1 MAMNPDDLSDLEVLD
16 ENTIVQALRT
26 RYNKDKFYTYIGDIL
41 VAVNPCKPLSLFDE
55 KHHEDYTDLV
65 SRTQRPPH
73 LFWSADHAYRA
84 LCSTGRNQCI
94 LVSGESG
101 AGKTESTKYMIRHL
115 MRISPSDDQE
125 LLDKIVQINPLL
137 EAFGNASTIMNANSS
152 RFGKFV
158 ELHYTEN
165 GRLLGAKIDDYILE
179 KSRVVHRSSGEKNF
193 HVFYALFAGMS
204 RERLLYYFL
213 EDPDCHRIMRDED
226 IQNGV
231 FLDAEEWEHYKA
243 MFSSL
248 TTVMSQTGFS
258 EEHIQVIFLI
268 LAAILHL
275 ANIVFMPIEETDG
288 VSVADEYPLHA
299 VAKLLGIDDEVELT
313 EALISNVSTI
323 KGEKI
328 QSWKS
333 LREANASR
341 DALAK
346 DLYSRLFGWIVG
358 QINRNIWPNQR
369 RKSQLTRGS
378 SIGLLD
384 LSGFENFKQNG
395 FDQFLI
401 NISNEKLQQYFM
413 DYIFP
418 RERKEYESEGIE
430 WRDIVYHCNDDVLEL
445 LFKRPDGILSL
456 LDEESH
462 FPQSNDS
469 SLVHKLNKY
478 CKESTR
484 YAAARGTR
492 VAFGI
497 RHYAEQVTYE
507 AEGFLE
513 RNRDSL
519 SQDLVGCLLNSN
531 NNFIKDLFTASIS
544 ETGTISDFASKCASR
559 PRLPAVWP
567 SQIDPERLRR
577 SLSRKVSNRIKK
589 SRELSGES
597 SKYSS
602 LGRASPTVTK
612 HFKRSL
618 SDLMTKLSQAQPLF
632 VRCIKPNHN
641 HISGKFDTELTRRQ
655 LLCNGLMEIAELRR
669 EGYPVRVRYE
679 DFVKRYA
686 ELCPPSQ
693 DSTDDVSITLGV
705 LKGADIEGFG
715 IGRSKI
721 FLKYWQQDRLETKLR
736 NYIEEKERQRQK
748 EAEARRKRL
757 ELEEKQR
764 QERELEEKR
773 RRLEEEARLKKS
785 ESEAKLRK
793 VSNKEP
799 GSKLQKQNSKM
810 FDTGVL
816 QNSTPNGMPIR
827 GSRDSGLDF
836 DGSMYRDAISEI
848 DSTDEY
854 LSRDFHTDYSGH
866 SPSVADTIDIDDSV
880 SMHPK
885 KAGTN
890 HFCDDSRSSDQT
902 TVIEED
908 KEAPEQWRPYDI
920 FQVSEREFEDDD
932 HFFKE
937 ILKGI
942 RLVLYVFFVIIIIA
956 CIVASKLS
964 LLLMTSGIN
973 KDEKT
978 RGHHLFSLLICLC
991 GPMVFNW
998 FMAFMKILFGGKE
1011 WPSMQTFFVLLVIEG
1026 LQTFG
1031 MCLLL
1036 FRVLPS
1042 TDFFRGL
1049 IVTFAVCQ
1057 IPSLLKVIVHER
1069 RPNLSVGEIV
1079 AIIMNVAAFLVQ
1091 VSAIP
1096 FFSVGNFIMQGNYS
1110 INEAYNETTTLK
1122 TSVTINQ
1129 SCDWELPLSLI
1140 LISIGW
1146 WENYV
1151 SGEWTV
1157 FGRITIPF
1165 KHWRSILQ
1173 DVRETSYFL
1182 IAPFKIGL
1190 AILMARLITNNT
1202 NFVILGTDEFNATT
1216 SKYSSKAEEIG
1227 VSYSLLFIQMGS
1239 GIICTYLAGL
1249 ACKLHMQRTAF
1260 SLPLVM
1266 GPPITLMLIFFQC
1279 EFDFLP
1285 IYWHTGGW
1293 FCPKSMD
1300 IYTLM
1305 IPIICAILVLL
1316 SYCITVSHIW
1326 FPQSERMAKIEKL
1339 FVTPHFEGIFPDFT
1353 LTLRRRRNDKEV
1365 KLTGFDTFRYV
1376 GEDIYYSDDV
1386 YSSSNVTPQV
1396 YACATMWHETR
1407 QEMTQLLKSLFRLDY
1422 VHCASKLAQEKF
1434 RIHDPDFY
1442 DLELHIIFDDAF
1454 ELDDTVDKWVPNMFV
1469 RQLID
1474 CMEDAA
1480 RSVVK
1485 GPISIQPPEKTATP
1499 YGGRLTW
1506 IMPGHT
1512 RMVVHMKDKNKMR
1525 HRKRWSQCMYLYY
1538 LLGYKLFGSSEADKY
1553 MNEDNESSVTKL
1565 KNRKKKSKKSQ
1576 RSRPLRSLFMRMSP
1590 EQYEQAENTFM
1601 LTLDGDVDFKPE
1613 SVRLLIDRMKKNK
1626 KVGAVCGRI
1635 HPIGSGPM
1643 VWYQQF
1649 EYAVGHWL
1657 QKAAEH
1663 VFGCVLCCPGCF
1675 SLFRGSA
1682 LMDDNVMKMYTTKPT
1697 EARHY
1702 IQFEQGEDRWL
1713 CTLMLQQG
1721 HRIDYCAGADAL
1733 TFAPETFNEFFNQR
1747 RRWSPST
1754 LANMMDLLSSWRDT
1768 VRINDNISRPYI
1780 MYQFIL
1786 MASTILAPSTVILMV
1801 TGSYHSVLHLTIWQ
1815 GYLLSILPVV
1825 VYLVICMTMK
1835 SDHQITAAAVIT
1847 ALYTVVMMIATIGTI
1862 ISIVTENFGSPN
1874 VVFLSGLV
1882 IIFVIA
1888 GILHPQEFFCLVYG
1902 LLYFLTVPS
1911 TFVLL
1916 TVYYLC
1922 NLNNVSWG
1930 TRETP
1935 KKLTKEEEEE
1945 LQKHQEEKKK
1955 KKESKSLLNRLGLT
1969 NLISDARELIQNF
1982 LGQNAKQKAEVET
1995 KTEEVQTEEESFL
2008 LQRQMSRDTRQ
2019 PRESKESQNTPKVE
2033 VDVVPQ
2039 GWEPD
2044 PENPYWTTMEVFG
2057 NGPVTR
2063 LETDEIE
2070 FWKFM
2075 IKKYLHPLDEDKS
2088 HKEKIKQDLISLKNN
2103 VVFIYCMINFLW
2115 TIITLQLQS
2124 MEDELKNFYII
2135 NKYEPLSLMFL
2146 SIFALCIALQ
2156 FFSMFIH
2163 RWGTF
2168 LHLMSTTRIDW
2179 FKTVHTE
2186 EDFVR
2191 FVVSEAQRLQ
2201 RMEPEPDYDDL
2212 PPDYDDDMTNQSEQY
2227 DELPSLPP
2235 TPGSTYRT
2243 FHRKQSR
2250 MPKTSRERYSSETP
2264 ILQQIFEDRLENIHR
2279 KWKQGTLAFRPN
2291 HRFSR
2296 TDTHRF
2302 SEKENLMRQ
2311 KMFKRSFKR
2320 INSKDARGSN
2330 ESVDH
2335 AVAIDM
2341 L

>member
-26 RYNKDKFYTYIGDIL
+26 RYNREKYYTYIGDIL
-41 VAVNPCKPLSLFDE
+41 VAVNPCKPIGLFDE
-55 KHHEDYTDLV
+55 KQHEEYTDLV
-65 SRTQRPPH
+65 TRTQCPPH

-84 LCSTGRNQCI
+84 LCNTGRNQCI

-115 MRISPSDDQE
+115 MKISPSDDTQ

-137 EAFGNASTIMNANSS
+137 EAFGNASTVMNANSS
-152 RFGKFV
+152 RFGKFI

-231 FLDAEEWEHYKA
+231 FRDAEEWEHYKA

-248 TTVMSQTGFS
+248 TSIMAQTGFS

-323 KGEKI
+323 KGERI

-333 LREANASR
+333 LREANDSR

-369 RKSQLTRGS
+369 RQSQLTRGS

-395 FDQFLI
+395 FDQLLI

-418 RERKEYESEGIE
+418 REKKDYEAEGIE
-430 WRDIVYHCNDDVLEL
+430 WRDIVYHSNDDVLEL
-445 LFKRPDGILSL
+445 VFKRDGILSL

-469 SLVHKLNKY
+469 SLVQKLNKY
-478 CKESTR
+478 CKDSTR
-484 YAAARGTR
+484 YAATMGNR
-492 VAFGI
+492 VAFSI
-497 RHYAEQVTYE
+497 RHYAEQVTYD
-507 AEGFLE
+507 ADGFLE
-513 RNRDSL
+513 RNRDKL

-544 ETGTISDFASKCASR
+544 ETGTISDFASKCTSR
-559 PRLPAVWP
+559 PKLPAVWP

-632 VRCIKPNHN
+632 VRCIKPNHFLS
-641 HISGKFDTELTRRQ
+641 SGKFDTELTRRQ

-669 EGYPVRVRYE
+669 EGYPVRIRYE

-686 ELCPPSQ
+686 ELCPPLPNVA
-693 DSTDDVSITLGV
+693 DDVSISLGI

-715 IGRSKI
+715 TGRSKL
-721 FLKYWQQDRLETKLR
+721 FLKYWQQDRLETNLR
-736 NYIEEKERQRQK
+736 NFIEEKERQRK
-748 EAEARRKRL
+748 LEEEERKRKQ
-757 ELEEKQR
+757 EFEEKQR
-764 QERELEEKR
+764 LIQREQEEQRKKKEAETKRKLEIELKT
-773 RRLEEEARLKKS
+773 
-785 ESEAKLRK
+785 RK
-793 VSNKEP
+793 VSKPEKDNSLLPK
-799 GSKLQKQNSKM
+799 SSSKM
-810 FDTGVL
+810 FEIGVGD
-816 QNSTPNGMPIR
+816 SSSPSGMPIR

-836 DGSMYRDAISEI
+836 DDVLYREAMSEMDNADDYI
-848 DSTDEY
+848 
-854 LSRDFHTDYSGH
+854 SRDYHTDYSGR
-866 SPSVADTIDIDDSV
+866 SPSIADTIEDSV
-880 SMHPK
+880 SMPRK
-885 KAGTN
+885 GGVQN
-890 HFCDDSRSSDQT
+890 QFIEDSRSSDQT

-908 KEAPEQWRPYDI
+908 KPEPDQWRPYDI

-932 HFFKE
+932 YFFKE

-942 RLVLYVFFVIIIIA
+942 RLFLYFFFVIIIIA

-964 LLLMTSGIN
+964 LLLLTSGIN
-973 KDEKT
+973 KDEQT

-991 GPMVFNW
+991 GPMAFNW

-1069 RPNLSVGEIV
+1069 RPNLSVSEIV
-1079 AIIMNVAAFLVQ
+1079 AIIMNIAAFLVQ

-1110 INEAYNETTTLK
+1110 IMEAYNETTTLR
-1122 TSVTINQ
+1122 TSVALNQ
-1129 SCDWELPLSLI
+1129 TCDWELPLSLI
-1140 LISIGW
+1140 LLSIGW

-1202 NFVILGTDEFNATT
+1202 NFVVLGTDEFNATT

-1239 GIICTYLAGL
+1239 GIVCTYLAGL

-1260 SLPLVM
+1260 SLPLVI
-1266 GPPITLMLIFFQC
+1266 GPAVSLLLIFFQC

-1293 FCPKSMD
+1293 FCPKSTD
-1300 IYTLM
+1300 LYSLM
-1305 IPIICAILVLL
+1305 IPIICAILVWL

-1376 GEDIYYSDDV
+1376 GEDTYFTDDV
-1386 YSSSNVTPQV
+1386 YSTANVTPQV

-1442 DLELHIIFDDAF
+1442 DLELHVIFDDAF

-1469 RQLID
+1469 RQYID

-1485 GPISIQPPEKTATP
+1485 GPINIQPPEKTATP

-1512 RMVVHMKDKNKMR
+1512 RMVVHLKDKNRMR

-1553 MNEDNESSVTKL
+1553 MNEDNESSVSKL
-1565 KNRKKKSKKSQ
+1565 KNRKKKSKKAQ
-1576 RSRPLRSLFMRMSP
+1576 RSRPLRSLFMRMTP
-1590 EQYEQAENTFM
+1590 EQYEQAENTFL

-1768 VRINDNISRPYI
+1768 VRINDNISRPYVL
-1780 MYQFIL
+1780 YQFVL
-1786 MASTILAPSTVILMV
+1786 MASTILAPSTVILMI
-1801 TGSYHSVLHLTIWQ
+1801 TGSYHSVLNLSIWQ

-1882 IIFVIA
+1882 TIFLIA

-1945 LQKHQEEKKK
+1945 LKIQQEEKKK
-1955 KKESKSLLNRLGLT
+1955 KRESKSLLNRLGLT
-1969 NLISDARELIQNF
+1969 SLISDARELLQNF
-1982 LGQNAKQKAEVET
+1982 LGQNVNRKVEIET
-1995 KTEEVQTEEESFL
+1995 KTEESQTEEESFL
-2008 LQRQMSRDTRQ
+2008 LQRQMSRNDRRSQQSQETQ
-2019 PRESKESQNTPKVE
+2019 PTAKEPE
-2033 VDVVPQ
+2033 DVVPQ

-2044 PENPYWTTMEVFG
+2044 PDNPYWTTMEIFG

-2063 LETDEIE
+2063 LENDEID

-2115 TIITLQLQS
+2115 TIITLQLQA
-2124 MEDELKNFYII
+2124 MEDKLKNFYII

-2201 RMEPEPDYDDL
+2201 RLEPEPDYDDL
-2212 PPDYDDDMTNQSEQY
+2212 PPDYDDDDMTTQSEQY

-2235 TPGSTYRT
+2235 TPGSTYRP
-2243 FHRKQSR
+2243 FQKKNSR
-2250 MPKTSRERYSSETP
+2250 MHRTSRERYSSDTP

-2279 KWKQGTLAFRPN
+2279 KWKQGTLAFRPTN
-2291 HRFSR
+2291 KLSR

-2302 SEKENLMRQ
+2302 SVKENLMRQ
-2311 KMFKRSFKR
+2311 KMFKRSFRR
-2320 INSKDARGSN
+2320 INSKDGRGSDEN
-2330 ESVDH
+2330 VNQSVVVD
-2335 AVAIDM
+2335 IN
-2341 L
+2341 

>member
-26 RYNKDKFYTYIGDIL
+26 RYNREKYYTYIGDIL
-41 VAVNPCKPLSLFDE
+41 VAVNPCKPIALFDE
-55 KHHEDYTDLV
+55 KQHEEYTDLV
-65 SRTQRPPH
+65 TRTQRPPH

-84 LCSTGRNQCI
+84 LCNTGRNQCI

-115 MRISPSDDQE
+115 MKISPSDDTQ

-137 EAFGNASTIMNANSS
+137 EAFGNASTVMNANSS
-152 RFGKFV
+152 RFGKFI

-231 FLDAEEWEHYKA
+231 FRDAEEWEHYKA

-248 TTVMSQTGFS
+248 TSIMAQTGFS

-323 KGEKI
+323 KGERI

-333 LREANASR
+333 LREANDSR

-369 RKSQLTRGS
+369 RQSQLTRGS

-395 FDQFLI
+395 FDQLLI

-418 RERKEYESEGIE
+418 REKKDYETEGIE
-430 WRDIVYHCNDDVLEL
+430 WRDIVYHSNDDVLEL
-445 LFKRPDGILSL
+445 VFKRDGILSL

-469 SLVHKLNKY
+469 SLVQKLNKY
-478 CKESTR
+478 CKDSTR
-484 YAAARGTR
+484 YAATMGNR
-492 VAFGI
+492 VAFSI
-497 RHYAEQVTYE
+497 RHYAEQVTYD
-507 AEGFLE
+507 ADGFLE
-513 RNRDSL
+513 RNRDKL

-544 ETGTISDFASKCASR
+544 ETGTISDFASKCTSR
-559 PRLPAVWP
+559 PKLPAVWP

-632 VRCIKPNHN
+632 VRCIKPNHFLS
-641 HISGKFDTELTRRQ
+641 SGKFDTELTRRQ

-669 EGYPVRVRYE
+669 EGYPVRIRYE

-686 ELCPPSQ
+686 ELCPPLPNVA
-693 DSTDDVSITLGV
+693 DDVSISLGI

-715 IGRSKI
+715 TGRSKL
-721 FLKYWQQDRLETKLR
+721 FLKYWQQDRLETNLR
-736 NYIEEKERQRQK
+736 NFIEEKERQRK
-748 EAEARRKRL
+748 LEEEERKRKQ
-757 ELEEKQR
+757 EFEEKQR
-764 QERELEEKR
+764 LIQREQEEQRKKKEAETKRKLEIELKT
-773 RRLEEEARLKKS
+773 
-785 ESEAKLRK
+785 RK
-793 VSNKEP
+793 VSKPEKDNILLPK
-799 GSKLQKQNSKM
+799 SSSKM
-810 FDTGVL
+810 FEIGVGD
-816 QNSTPNGMPIR
+816 SSSPSGMPIR

-836 DGSMYRDAISEI
+836 DDVLYREAMSEMDNADDYI
-848 DSTDEY
+848 
-854 LSRDFHTDYSGH
+854 SRDYHTDYSGR
-866 SPSVADTIDIDDSV
+866 SPSIADTIEDSV
-880 SMHPK
+880 SMPRK
-885 KAGTN
+885 GGVQN
-890 HFCDDSRSSDQT
+890 QFIEDSRSSDQT

-908 KEAPEQWRPYDI
+908 KPEPDQWRPYDI

-932 HFFKE
+932 YFFKE

-942 RLVLYVFFVIIIIA
+942 RLFLYFFFVIIIIA

-964 LLLMTSGIN
+964 LLLLTSGIN
-973 KDEKT
+973 KDEQT

-991 GPMVFNW
+991 GPMAFNW

-1069 RPNLSVGEIV
+1069 RPNLSVSEIV
-1079 AIIMNVAAFLVQ
+1079 AIIMNIAAFLVQ

-1110 INEAYNETTTLK
+1110 IMEAYNETTTLR
-1122 TSVTINQ
+1122 TSVTLNQ
-1129 SCDWELPLSLI
+1129 TCDWELPLSLI
-1140 LISIGW
+1140 LLSIGW

-1202 NFVILGTDEFNATT
+1202 NFVVLGTDEFNATT

-1239 GIICTYLAGL
+1239 GIVCTYLAGL

-1260 SLPLVM
+1260 SLPLVI
-1266 GPPITLMLIFFQC
+1266 GPAVSLLLIFFQC

-1293 FCPKSMD
+1293 FCPKSTD
-1300 IYTLM
+1300 LYSLM
-1305 IPIICAILVLL
+1305 IPIICAILVWL

-1376 GEDIYYSDDV
+1376 GEDTYFTDDV
-1386 YSSSNVTPQV
+1386 YSTANVTPQV

-1442 DLELHIIFDDAF
+1442 DLELHVIFDDAF

-1469 RQLID
+1469 RQYID

-1485 GPISIQPPEKTATP
+1485 GPINIQPPEKTATP

-1512 RMVVHMKDKNKMR
+1512 RMVVHLKDKNRMR

-1553 MNEDNESSVTKL
+1553 MNEDNESSVSKL
-1565 KNRKKKSKKSQ
+1565 KNRKKKSKKAQ
-1576 RSRPLRSLFMRMSP
+1576 RSRPLRSLFMRMTP
-1590 EQYEQAENTFM
+1590 EQYEQAENTFL

-1768 VRINDNISRPYI
+1768 VRINDNISRPYVL
-1780 MYQFIL
+1780 YQFVL
-1786 MASTILAPSTVILMV
+1786 MASTILAPSTVILMI
-1801 TGSYHSVLHLTIWQ
+1801 TGSYHSVLNLSIWQ

-1882 IIFVIA
+1882 TIFLIA

-1945 LQKHQEEKKK
+1945 LKIQQEEKKK
-1955 KKESKSLLNRLGLT
+1955 KRESKSLLNRLGLT
-1969 NLISDARELIQNF
+1969 SLISDARELLQNF
-1982 LGQNAKQKAEVET
+1982 LGQNVNRKVEIET
-1995 KTEEVQTEEESFL
+1995 KTEESQTEEESFL
-2008 LQRQMSRDTRQ
+2008 LQRQMSRNDRRSQQSQETQ
-2019 PRESKESQNTPKVE
+2019 PTAKEPE
-2033 VDVVPQ
+2033 DVVPQ

-2044 PENPYWTTMEVFG
+2044 PDNPYWTTMEIFG

-2063 LETDEIE
+2063 LENDEID

-2115 TIITLQLQS
+2115 TIITLQLQA
-2124 MEDELKNFYII
+2124 MEDKLKNFYII

-2201 RMEPEPDYDDL
+2201 RLEPEPDYDDL
-2212 PPDYDDDMTNQSEQY
+2212 PPDYDDDDMTTQSEQY

-2235 TPGSTYRT
+2235 TPGSTYRP
-2243 FHRKQSR
+2243 FQKKNSR
-2250 MPKTSRERYSSETP
+2250 MHRTSRERYSSDTP

-2279 KWKQGTLAFRPN
+2279 KWKQGTLAFRPTN
-2291 HRFSR
+2291 KLSR

-2302 SEKENLMRQ
+2302 SVKENLMRQ
-2311 KMFKRSFKR
+2311 KMFKRSFRR
-2320 INSKDARGSN
+2320 INSKDGRGSDEN
-2330 ESVDH
+2330 VNQSVVVD
-2335 AVAIDM
+2335 IN
-2341 L
+2341 